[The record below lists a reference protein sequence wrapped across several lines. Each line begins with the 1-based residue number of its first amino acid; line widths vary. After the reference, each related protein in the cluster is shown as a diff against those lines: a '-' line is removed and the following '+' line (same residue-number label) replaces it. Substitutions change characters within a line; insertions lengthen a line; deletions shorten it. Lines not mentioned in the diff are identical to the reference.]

1 MSRLIVKDGVI
12 IREDTGESAFKPRA
26 APAGDSAELVERLR
40 LAANPLCWEAGDRIE
55 SLERDR
61 QYWTDA
67 AAEASQALSTAT
79 AQVESL
85 AASLRQVEA
94 ERDAL
99 RMWREGY
106 PPHPYDKEW
115 FIAVTTFGDRVV
127 LRALPEEYTYDFK
140 TADDTYIKRDKIVK
154 WMQFPDSQFVP
165 FDSARKART

>member
-1 MSRLIVKDGVI
+1 MA
-12 IREDTGESAFKPRA
+12 ENT
-26 APAGDSAELVERLR
+26 AGDSAEQLLVASFNAGADES
-40 LAANPLCWEAGDRIE
+40 AARIE
-55 SLERDR
+55 SLERERNTAQANYQFMVERAADR
-61 QYWTDA
+61 HLEGYRELGAKCA
-67 AAEASQALSTAT
+67 AAEERAERAEAALAIAT

-140 TADDTYIKRDKIVK
+140 TADDTYIKRDKINLG
-154 WMQFPDSQFVP
+154 
-165 FDSARKART
+165 